1 VAQGTKT
8 VKARLGFHTG
18 LHAIDYADYPAF
30 PHRGAGWHIDLLP
43 NDPKEFPNASIRGDK
58 IYPARELAVFA
69 RNEDAAQRAADLMHS
84 ARLLLGGSNV
94 MSHLWPGEHPVIW
107 PLNQID
113 EDKAHDDLASRKT
126 ELTTVHLPLAS
137 LIAAKA
143 SRKMG
148 YVYAMAKLRVSL
160 EISSVPAMH
169 LDPSR
174 NDNFPKS
181 VLPEDHVRLAHALIA
196 AWSCV
201 EELGFEVRASSERPS
216 RLPDG
221 TWNPPV
227 KANLESRLRRGGID
241 LAESFP
247 WNLRGP
253 RTRIERKRPPEIFT
267 RAEWARWNVRDG
279 EMMVI
284 DAINYASFLRSSIA
298 AHKTDPKMIR
308 VLSIYDVANVQF
320 LARRLILET
329 MGLWRFKRKAVASHK
344 RRSVSN
350 SSQNRREVR
359 LENPASK
366 TPSGA

>member
-1 VAQGTKT
+1 MSEDKGRV
-8 VKARLGFHTG
+8 GFHTG
-18 LHAIDYADYPAF
+18 LHAMDYADYPAF
-30 PHRGAGWHIDLLP
+30 PHRGTGWHVDLLP
-43 NDPKEFPNASIRGDK
+43 TDPNKSPSASIRGDK

-69 RNEDAAQRAADLMHS
+69 IDENAAQRAADLMHS
-84 ARLLLGGSNV
+84 ARLLLDGSN
-94 MSHLWPGEHPVIW
+94 MTSHLWPGEHPAIW
-107 PLNQID
+107 PLDAGGDDGRLED
-113 EDKAHDDLASRKT
+113 ELLARKT
-126 ELTTVHLPLAS
+126 EVTTVHLPLAS

-148 YVYAMAKLRVSL
+148 YVYALAKLRVSL

-174 NDNFPKS
+174 NENSPKS

-201 EELGFEVRASSERPS
+201 EELEFEVRASAKKPS

-227 KANLESRLRRGGID
+227 KADLESRLRRGGID

-247 WNLRGP
+247 WNRRGP
-253 RTRIERKRPPEIFT
+253 RTRIERKRPPEVFT
-267 RAEWARWNVRDG
+267 KADWTRWNVRDG

-298 AHKTDPKMIR
+298 AHKSDPKMLR
-308 VLSIYDVANVQF
+308 VLSIYDIANIQF

-329 MGLWRFKRKAVASHK
+329 MGFWRFERKAPDPRK
-344 RRSVSN
+344 
-350 SSQNRREVR
+350 
-359 LENPASK
+359 
-366 TPSGA
+366 